1 MAAEFKNQVQPNFIP
16 GDETSDDAT
25 NVEEVM
31 HKQHK
36 FYVKKCHKI
45 TLDFLEISSI
55 CLKGLS
61 NINNDAIYGSYHE
74 QRVHLEF
81 S

>member
-55 CLKGLS
+55 CL
-61 NINNDAIYGSYHE
+61 
-74 QRVHLEF
+74 
-81 S
+81 